1 MNEQQSRLINSE
13 VSVVWDLNRE
23 EWDAVAR
30 ECKPVFLSRIEIAVT
45 SGFFA
50 TAVAIFIGLV
60 VTILSLIGV
69 NTPGIGTTLG
79 VLAAVWV
86 GTFLVTSLVIWSV
99 DFFENLFAIRPK
111 VGETPHCVVSTE
123 GLMVGNRF
131 YFWNKREDRRWHPY
145 AFHHAFA
152 MFDPTSKD
160 TGVSA
165 LQVWV
170 THWFGLKRMVVPV
183 PKDRHREA
191 TRLISNLNKYIKHAP
206 PAETI
211 PFPVPQASSSQK
223 YTA

>member
-1 MNEQQSRLINSE
+1 MNEQQSRLMNAD
-13 VSVVWDLNRE
+13 VSVVWELNRA
-23 EWDAVAR
+23 EWDAVAK
-30 ECKPVFLSRIEIAVT
+30 ECKPVFLSGIEIAVT

-50 TAVAIFIGLV
+50 TAVAIFIGIV
-60 VTILSLIGV
+60 VALLYLIGA
-69 NTPGIGTTLG
+69 NTPGIGTTLVTLTAG
-79 VLAAVWV
+79 WV
-86 GTFLVTSLVIWSV
+86 GTFLGTGLVIWAV

-145 AFHHAFA
+145 AFHHAYA

-183 PKDRHREA
+183 PRDRHREA

-206 PAETI
+206 TETI
-211 PFPVPQASSSQK
+211 TFPIPQPSSSGK
-223 YTA
+223 HTA